1 VPTWKESGIVGA
13 EVVNYWGIVA
23 PAGTPREI
31 VLRLNAEVTR
41 TLTQPDVKE
50 RLEREGAEL
59 IAGPPER
66 LDVLIENDLARW
78 RKLIIDAKLRL
89 D

>member
-1 VPTWKESGIVGA
+1 MEGIG

-23 PAGTPREI
+23 PAGTSREV
-31 VLRLNAEVTR
+31 VLRLNTEVAR
-41 TLTQPDVKE
+41 ALTQPDVKE

-66 LDVLIENDLARW
+66 LGRLIEADLARW
-78 RKLIIDAKLRL
+78 KKLITDARL
-89 D
+89 HLD

>member
-1 VPTWKESGIVGA
+1 M
-13 EVVNYWGIVA
+13 NYWGIVA

-41 TLTQPDVKE
+41 TLMQPDVKE

-66 LDVLIENDLARW
+66 LGALIEADLARW
-78 RKLIIDAKLRL
+78 KKLIAGARL
-89 D
+89 HLD